1 MMPMGLQ
8 AINNKEPARGA
19 IHVIKNGNPDAKNS
33 QAVWKQVM
41 RELEGKRI
49 AYTLHETR
57 YPGHA
62 KEIAEDILTATG
74 ARTVIAVL
82 GGDGTIHEVVNGIRP
97 FPQAVLVAIP
107 AGSGNDFARGI
118 QGSAKWKDSI
128 ALLDGEHN
136 GEKADLGEAD
146 CDGRTIHFVN
156 SIGIGLDASICGAVN
171 RSKWKKRFQA
181 IRMGR
186 FIYLYYVLKELFLFK
201 PFTLKAEVDGK
212 YMEFSNVWFMVAAN
226 QPYFG
231 GGMKIAPEARGD
243 DHKLHVLIVKDVS
256 PFIFLLVFATVLWG
270 RHTGLRWVN
279 AFTCTSIAV
288 DSEDSSV
295 PVQADGELIGHKA
308 CAVKILPGA
317 VNIRTI

>member
-1 MMPMGLQ
+1 MT
-8 AINNKEPARGA
+8 
-19 IHVIKNGNPDAKNS
+19 D
-33 QAVWKQVM
+33 
-41 RELEGKRI
+41 
-49 AYTLHETR
+49 
-57 YPGHA
+57 
-62 KEIAEDILTATG
+62 
-74 ARTVIAVL
+74 
-82 GGDGTIHEVVNGIRP
+82 
-97 FPQAVLVAIP
+97 
-107 AGSGNDFARGI
+107 
-118 QGSAKWKDSI
+118 GSAVVGRFLLGYSLSLKKDVMV
-128 ALLDGEHN
+128 GF
-136 GEKADLGEAD
+136 EAVVD
-146 CDGRTIHFVN
+146 DRIVVIVTSDVFVN

-212 YMEFSNVWFMVAAN
+212 HMEFSNVWFMVAAN